1 MTLKA
6 GMLNIRSRKVR
17 FFLRFKIKRKKR
29 KTNKIKQADKF
40 QIIPLGGI
48 GEIGKNMF
56 VINYNDEIIVVD
68 AGLAFP
74 DEEMLGVDMVIPDIT
89 YLLENKSKVKA
100 ILLSHGHEDHI
111 GALPYILPKINVP
124 IYGTRLTLGLLKVK
138 LEEFGLHQS
147 TVLSEIVAGE
157 EIEIGSFKVQFFA
170 TNHSIPDSVGFVIK
184 TPVGNIVYTGDFKFD
199 HTPVQGR
206 GTDFHS
212 LAEIGREGVLVA
224 LADSTNAER
233 PGYTRSESRV
243 GETLKEIFLAAEG
256 RIIIASFAS
265 NIYRIQQIVDAAC
278 FSGRKLAVDGRS
290 MVNVVEIAQRL
301 GYLRIPPF
309 TLIDVEEVKSFAD
322 DRVVMLTTGTQGEP
336 MSALAR
342 LSNSTHRKLEIVPS
356 DTVVIAANP
365 IPGNEKLVSRTIDNL
380 FRQGAK
386 VIYEDTSGVHVSGHG
401 SQEELKLMLS
411 LLRPRYLIPVHG
423 EYRHLIHHAEL
434 AEKMG
439 IKKENILI
447 VENGTTIE
455 FTADQGRILNSVA
468 AAGVFVDGLGVGDV
482 GNIVLRDRQVLS
494 RDGIFIVVIAMDS
507 KTKKIISGPDVFS
520 RGFVYVR
527 ESEELFDEAR
537 ENASQVLENLEQKKI
552 SDWTTIKNN
561 VRDSISKFL
570 WEKTGR
576 RPMILPVIMEI

>member
-1 MTLKA
+1 
-6 GMLNIRSRKVR
+6 
-17 FFLRFKIKRKKR
+17 
-29 KTNKIKQADKF
+29 
-40 QIIPLGGI
+40 
-48 GEIGKNMF
+48 
-56 VINYNDEIIVVD
+56 
-68 AGLAFP
+68 
-74 DEEMLGVDMVIPDIT
+74 
-89 YLLENKSKVKA
+89 
-100 ILLSHGHEDHI
+100 
-111 GALPYILPKINVP
+111 
-124 IYGTRLTLGLLKVK
+124 
-138 LEEFGLHQS
+138 
-147 TVLSEIVAGE
+147 
-157 EIEIGSFKVQFFA
+157 
-170 TNHSIPDSVGFVIK
+170 
-184 TPVGNIVYTGDFKFD
+184 
-199 HTPVQGR
+199 
-206 GTDFHS
+206 
-212 LAEIGREGVLVA
+212 
-224 LADSTNAER
+224 
-233 PGYTRSESRV
+233 
-243 GETLKEIFLAAEG
+243 
-256 RIIIASFAS
+256 
-265 NIYRIQQIVDAAC
+265 
-278 FSGRKLAVDGRS
+278 
-290 MVNVVEIAQRL
+290 
-301 GYLRIPPF
+301 
-309 TLIDVEEVKSFAD
+309 
-322 DRVVMLTTGTQGEP
+322 
-336 MSALAR
+336 
-342 LSNSTHRKLEIVPS
+342 KLEIVPS

-527 ESEELFDEAR
+527 ESEELLDEAR

>member
-1 MTLKA
+1 MALIVRGAK
-6 GMLNIRSRKVR
+6 LRSREVR
-17 FFLRFKIKRKKR
+17 FFLRFKIKRKR
-29 KTNKIKQADKF
+29 KKADKLKQVDKL

-48 GEIGKNMF
+48 GEIGKNIF
-56 VINYNDEIIVVD
+56 VVNYNEEIIVLD

-74 DEEMLGVDMVIPDIT
+74 EEEMLGVDIVIPDIT
-89 YLLENKSKVKA
+89 YLLENKDKIKA

-124 IYGTRLTLGLLKVK
+124 IYGTRLTIGLLKVK

-147 TVLSEIVAGE
+147 TVLSEISAGE
-157 EIEIGSFKVQFFA
+157 EIKIGSFRIQSFA
-170 TNHSIPDSVGFVIK
+170 TNHSIPDSVGFVLK
-184 TPVGNIVYTGDFKFD
+184 TPAGNVVYTSDFKFD
-199 HTPVQGR
+199 HTPVQGK

-212 LAEIGREGVLVA
+212 LAEIGKEGVLVA

-233 PGYTRSESRV
+233 PGYTCSESKV
-243 GETLKEIFLAAEG
+243 GETLKEIFLSAEG

-265 NIYRIQQIVDAAC
+265 NIYRIQQIVNATS

-301 GYLRIPPF
+301 GYLHIPPF
-309 TLIDVEEVKSFAD
+309 TLIDVEEVKSFSNN
-322 DRVVMLTTGTQGEP
+322 RVVVLTTGTQGEP

-342 LSNSTHRKLEIVPS
+342 LSSSTHRKLEIVPS

-386 VIYEDTSGVHVSGHG
+386 VIYEAVSGVHVSGHG

-411 LLRPRYLIPVHG
+411 LLRPKYLIPVHG

-447 VENGTTIE
+447 VDNGTVME
-455 FTADQGRILNSVA
+455 FSSSQGRVLSSVQ
-468 AAGVFVDGLGVGDV
+468 AGGIFVDGLGVGDV

-507 KTKKIISGPDVFS
+507 KAKRIVSGPDVFS
-520 RGFVYVR
+520 RGFVYVK
-527 ESEELFDEAR
+527 ESEELLEEAR
-537 ENASQVLENLEQKKI
+537 ENVAKVLDGLRQKKI
-552 SDWTTIKNN
+552 SDWTTIKNS
-561 VRDSISKFL
+561 VRDSVSKFL

-576 RPMILPVIMEI
+576 RPMILPVIMEV